1 MGDWILLNV
10 GGTKLLT
17 KWAVLTSQEDSVLAK
32 MFEHGGAMLKRDRDG
47 AFLIDSNPDYF
58 KPILQ
63 FLRRGEVIIDPGVN
77 PKGVLLEAKHF
88 KVKSMI
94 SRLEAAKITQQKAQS
109 PQDY

>member
-1 MGDWILLNV
+1 MSEWILLNV

-17 KWAVLTSQEDSVLAK
+17 KWSVLTSQEDSVLAK
-32 MFEHGGAMLKRDRDG
+32 MFEHGGSMLKRDRDG

-88 KVKSMI
+88 KVKAMV
-94 SRLEAAKITQQKAQS
+94 SRLEAMSMERKE
-109 PQDY
+109 DR